1 MVPCILCICYVPL
14 APIAFSGGDSFFW
27 SSATISSAIG
37 RTSADSFSSGQLF
50 QRASVT
56 RFEVIHRDHEGEQF
70 VIEVRF
76 VDQCAKEAQTFLI
89 DQSPESRDDF
99 GSPHRFSD
107 FFVPDST
114 GRVESA
120 A

>member
-1 MVPCILCICYVPL
+1 MYMSCTLSAYGLLRLRQLLLELPHDLFGNRPD
-14 APIAFSGGDSFFW
+14 FRGQFFE
-27 SSATISSAIG
+27 
-37 RTSADSFSSGQLF
+37 
-50 QRASVT
+50 RASVT